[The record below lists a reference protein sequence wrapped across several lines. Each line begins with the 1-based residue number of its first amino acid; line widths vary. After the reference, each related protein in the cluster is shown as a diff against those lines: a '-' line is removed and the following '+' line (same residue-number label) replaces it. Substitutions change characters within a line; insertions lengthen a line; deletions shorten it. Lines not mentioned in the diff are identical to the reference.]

1 MSELLYVMD
10 RYFLHIGPRKR
21 VRRLA
26 ATRRRGGRDRLL
38 PPGLLW
44 SACQSEN
51 ADVVHYILCILSER
65 ADLGKDFERV
75 ARRNPLVNEL

>member
-1 MSELLYVMD
+1 MCQSYYMSWTD
-10 RYFLHIGPRKR
+10 IFLHIGPRKR

-51 ADVVHYILCILSER
+51 ADVVHYILDEIV
-65 ADLGKDFERV
+65 A
-75 ARRNPLVNEL
+75 ARRACYIEQR